1 MMKDEEITDVKEI
14 RKKIGEAT
22 GKLILYIVLYVVIA
36 AIINNLVFPFLQ
48 SVVASLPSIPYLTS
62 HTNSTSTSAS
72 ASASTPSIMGYAPYV
87 NILLSLLFGYFI
99 VMAFANVVYW
109 NLRLKY
115 DHPTAAS
122 IRSVFRLIGI
132 GALVAAIAGGVAGG
146 AAGVALGGFIGLVIG
161 FASQQV
167 LGQAVAGL
175 FILLARPFRIK
186 DHVNVVGEDGIVE
199 EVSTLFTYINKS
211 DGTRVLVPNNSI
223 IGNKIYLLP
232 KQAQQE
238 KKS

>member
-22 GKLILYIVLYVVIA
+22 GKLIFYIVLYVVVE
-36 AIINNLVFPFLQ
+36 AIINNLVFPILEKI
-48 SVVASLPSIPYLTS
+48 ATSLPSIPYIS
-62 HTNSTSTSAS
+62 SSSSSTN
-72 ASASTPSIMGYAPYV
+72 ASASTQSIAGYEPYV
-87 NILLSLLFGYFI
+87 NVLLSLLFGYFI
-99 VMAFANVVYW
+99 VQAFANVLYW

-115 DHPTAAS
+115 DHSTAAS
-122 IRSVFRLIGI
+122 MRSVFRLIGI

-146 AAGVALGGFIGLVIG
+146 AAGVALGGFIGIVIG

-167 LGQAVAGL
+167 LGQAVAGM

-186 DHVNVVGEDGIVE
+186 DHVNIVSEEGIVE
-199 EVSTLFTYINKS
+199 EVSTLFTYLTKP
-211 DGTRVLVPNNSI
+211 DGTTVLVPNNSI

-232 KQAQQE
+232 KSGQQE

>member
-1 MMKDEEITDVKEI
+1 
-14 RKKIGEAT
+14 
-22 GKLILYIVLYVVIA
+22 
-36 AIINNLVFPFLQ
+36 
-48 SVVASLPSIPYLTS
+48 
-62 HTNSTSTSAS
+62 
-72 ASASTPSIMGYAPYV
+72 MGYAPYV

-122 IRSVFRLIGI
+122 MRSVFRLIGI

-186 DHVNVVGEDGIVE
+186 DRVNVAGEEGIVE

-211 DGTRVLVPNNSI
+211 DGTTVLVPNNSI

>member
-22 GKLILYIVLYVVIA
+22 GKLILYIVLYVVVEA
-36 AIINNLVFPFLQ
+36 VINNLVFPFLQ

-62 HTNSTSTSAS
+62 HSNSTSTSAS
-72 ASASTPSIMGYAPYV
+72 TSASTQSIAGYAPYV
-87 NILLSLLFGYFI
+87 NVLLSLLFGYFI

-122 IRSVFRLIGI
+122 MRSVFRLIGI

-146 AAGVALGGFIGLVIG
+146 AA
-161 FASQQV
+161 
-167 LGQAVAGL
+167 
-175 FILLARPFRIK
+175 
-186 DHVNVVGEDGIVE
+186 
-199 EVSTLFTYINKS
+199 
-211 DGTRVLVPNNSI
+211 
-223 IGNKIYLLP
+223 
-232 KQAQQE
+232 
-238 KKS
+238 

>member
-1 MMKDEEITDVKEI
+1 MKDEEISDIKEI

-22 GKLILYIVLYVVIA
+22 GKLILYIVLYVVVEA
-36 AIINNLVFPFLQ
+36 VINNLVFPVLQ
-48 SVVASLPSIPYLTS
+48 SVVASLPSISYPTS
-62 HTNSTSTSAS
+62 PSSSTS
-72 ASASTPSIMGYAPYV
+72 ASASTPSIMSYAPYV

-99 VMAFANVVYW
+99 VMAFANVIYW

-115 DHPTAAS
+115 DHPTGAS
-122 IRSVFRLIGI
+122 MRSVFRLIGI

-167 LGQAVAGL
+167 LGQAVAGM
-175 FILLARPFRIK
+175 FILLARPFRSK
-186 DHVNVVGEDGIVE
+186 DHVNVVGEEGTVE
-199 EVSTLFTYINKS
+199 EVTTLFTYISKP
-211 DGTRVLVPNNSI
+211 DGTSVLVPNNSI

>member
-22 GKLILYIVLYVVIA
+22 GKLILYIILYVVVA
-36 AIINNLVFPFLQ
+36 AVINNLVFPVLQ
-48 SVVASLPSIPYLTS
+48 NVVASLPSISYLTS
-62 HTNSTSTSAS
+62 PSNSTS
-72 ASASTPSIMGYAPYV
+72 ASASTPSIAGYAPYV

-122 IRSVFRLIGI
+122 MRSVFRLIGI

-146 AAGVALGGFIGLVIG
+146 AAGVALGGFIGMVIG
-161 FASQQV
+161 FASQQA

-175 FILLARPFRIK
+175 FILLARPFRVK
-186 DHVNVVGEDGIVE
+186 DHVNVVGEEGIVE
-199 EVSTLFTYINKS
+199 EVTTLFTYINKP
-211 DGTRVLVPNNSI
+211 DGTKVLVPNNSI

-232 KQAQQE
+232 KQGQQE

>member
-1 MMKDEEITDVKEI
+1 MVKDEEITDVKEI

-22 GKLILYIVLYVVIA
+22 AKLVFYIVLYVVVE
-36 AIINNLVFPFLQ
+36 AIINNLIFPVLERL
-48 SVVASLPSIPYLTS
+48 SASLPSIPYTS
-62 HTNSTSTSAS
+62 SSTSSS
-72 ASASTPSIMGYAPYV
+72 SSTPSLAAYEPYV
-87 NILLSLLFGYFI
+87 NVLISLLFGYFI
-99 VMAFANVVYW
+99 VQAFANVVYW

-122 IRSVFRLIGI
+122 MRSVFRLIGI

-146 AAGVALGGFIGLVIG
+146 AAGVALGGFIGIVIG

-186 DHVNVVGEDGIVE
+186 DHVNVVGEEGIVE
-199 EVSTLFTYINKS
+199 EVTTLFTYLNKP
-211 DGTRVLVPNNSI
+211 DGTVVLIPNNSI

-232 KQAQQE
+232 KQKQQQ
-238 KKS
+238 KS

>member
-1 MMKDEEITDVKEI
+1 MMKEEEITDVKEI

-22 GKLILYIVLYVVIA
+22 SKLILYIVLYVVA
-36 AIINNLVFPFLQ
+36 AAVINNLVFPVLQ
-48 SVVASLPSIPYLTS
+48 NVVASLPSIPYLTS
-62 HTNSTSTSAS
+62 PNNSAG
-72 ASASTPSIMGYAPYV
+72 ASASTPSIAGYAPYV
-87 NILLSLLFGYFI
+87 NVLVSLLFGYFI
-99 VMAFANVVYW
+99 VQAFANAVYW

-146 AAGVALGGFIGLVIG
+146 AAGVALGGFIGIVIG

-186 DHVNVVGEDGIVE
+186 DRVSVVGEEGTVE
-199 EVSTLFTYINKS
+199 EVSTLFTYISKP

-223 IGNKIYLLP
+223 LGNKIYLLP
-232 KQAQQE
+232 KQGQQE

>member
-36 AIINNLVFPFLQ
+36 AIINNLVFPILQ
-48 SVVASLPSIPYLTS
+48 NAVASLPSISYPTS
-62 HTNSTSTSAS
+62 PSSSTSAS
-72 ASASTPSIMGYAPYV
+72 ASAPSIMGYAPYV

-122 IRSVFRLIGI
+122 MRSVFRLIGI

-186 DHVNVVGEDGIVE
+186 DHVNVVGEEGIVE
-199 EVSTLFTYINKS
+199 EVTTLFTYISKP
-211 DGTRVLVPNNSI
+211 DGTSVLVPNNSI

-232 KQAQQE
+232 KQTQQE